1 MSDGFIYAV
10 EDGNGAVKLGW
21 SAAPQKRFQEIQV
34 SSAQKYTLAGFIA
47 GSRQAEKELH
57 GAFDGWRIRGEW
69 FHKAGP
75 VESFVNSLSIPSAP
89 KAIDFV
95 GDFSAGRITIQE
107 ILGRER
113 GLKFRLAGELG
124 ITHGAVSQW
133 SRVPAE
139 RVLDVERIT
148 GISRYDLR
156 PDLYGEAANG

>member
-1 MSDGFIYAV
+1 MLV
-10 EDGNGAVKLGW
+10 VL
-21 SAAPQKRFQEIQV
+21 
-34 SSAQKYTLAGFIA
+34 
-47 GSRQAEKELH
+47 SR
-57 GAFDGWRIRGEW
+57 DM
-69 FHKAGP
+69 
-75 VESFVNSLSIPSAP
+75 
-89 KAIDFV
+89 ID
-95 GDFSAGRITIQE
+95 IQE